1 MALLAAGRASRARFG
16 CALRRWCSNERSL
29 SPLGLGYVSPE
40 LKGISRTALMRELMA
55 LIDHPGRAIPGV
67 TSVSVL
73 PAQGDAGLEGG
84 LWRKMAVDGE
94 VILEHIYANP
104 ALGCIRRVGLLPDG
118 KTEGEQELV
127 TQLRTKP
134 HLHVEVFARDV
145 NSLERIHSD
154 EPLALAKLAIEQTVK
169 LACAKEAQEQD
180 GSFHGN
186 KA

>member
-1 MALLAAGRASRARFG
+1 
-16 CALRRWCSNERSL
+16 
-29 SPLGLGYVSPE
+29 
-40 LKGISRTALMRELMA
+40 MRELMA

-84 LWRKMAVDGE
+84 LWRKMAVNGE

-104 ALGCIRRVGLLPDG
+104 ALGQVRRVALLPDG
-118 KTEGEQELV
+118 KTESEQELV
-127 TQLRTKP
+127 TQLRTAP
-134 HLHVEVFARDV
+134 HLHIEIFARDV

-154 EPLALAKLAIEQTVK
+154 EPLALAVLAVEQTVA

-180 GSFHGN
+180 DSFHGN